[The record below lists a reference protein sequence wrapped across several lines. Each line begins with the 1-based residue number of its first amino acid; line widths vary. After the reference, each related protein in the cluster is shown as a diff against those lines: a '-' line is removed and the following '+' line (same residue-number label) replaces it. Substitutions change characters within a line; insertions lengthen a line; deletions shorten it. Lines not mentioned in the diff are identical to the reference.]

1 MQPTKEVKTMSKTR
15 STRRKKNNPIV
26 ALFKGIFK
34 ILDAIIVTP
43 ISRIIYRINKIIK
56 KNTGFLDGILN
67 RPHSLLILS
76 LAIAIL
82 AFLLVDSKAIT
93 LVETESEI
101 LTGQPVTAIFNEE
114 KYVVEG
120 IPDKVDIIMIG
131 RKSDLYLAKQLGE
144 HKVVLD
150 LSDYKVGQ
158 YNVKLKYNRNKNTVG
173 SVTYKLDPSSV
184 TVKISEKVSSVKTLT
199 YDLLNQDK
207 LDGKLNV
214 SGVTL
219 ASSEV
224 YVKGSSETL
233 AKVATVKAL
242 IDVTTLELTGAGEFK
257 VDSLPLVAYD
267 ETGKIIENV
276 EIVPSTA
283 SATIEVDSSYV
294 DLAVKVVPVGSFATG
309 YAIASATSSVSTVRV
324 YGDQTIIKNLGS
336 ISAEIDV
343 DGLSS
348 DKKFN
353 VTLTKPAGVRYMS
366 ETTTTVNLT
375 VGPEATIELEGVT
388 LESRNLPSE
397 LAAQTINQ
405 EDTTVTVILKG
416 VSSVISNIDPKTVKA
431 YVDLSGY
438 SAGTYNVPL
447 QVEGQDLTVT
457 YSAKLKEIPIKITQ
471 R

>member
-1 MQPTKEVKTMSKTR
+1 MQQTKEMKKMSKKNT
-15 STRRKKNNPIV
+15 SKKKRRNPIV
-26 ALFKGIFK
+26 ALFMGIIK
-34 ILDAIIVTP
+34 ILDKIIVIP

-56 KNTGFLDGILN
+56 KNAGLLDGILSK
-67 RPHSLLILS
+67 PHSLLIAS
-76 LAIAIL
+76 LVIAAF
-82 AFLLVDSKAIT
+82 AFLLVDSKAIN

-101 LTGQPVTAIFNEE
+101 LTGQPVNAIYNEE

-120 IPDKVDIIMIG
+120 IPDKVDIIMMG

-144 HKVVLD
+144 HNVVLD

-158 YNVKLKYNRNKNTVG
+158 YNVKLKYNRNQNTVG

-184 TVKISEKVSSVKTLT
+184 TVKISEKVSSVKELKH
-199 YDLLNQDK
+199 DLLNQDK

-214 SGVTL
+214 NGVKL

-242 IDVTTLELTGAGEFK
+242 IDVTTLELTGAGSFEI
-257 VDSLPLVAYD
+257 DSLPLVAYD
-267 ETGKIIENV
+267 ENGKTIDNV

-283 SATIEVDSSYV
+283 SATIEVDSSYQ
-294 DLAVKVVPVGSFATG
+294 DLAIKIVPVGSFATG
-309 YAIASATSSVSTVRV
+309 YAIASATSSVTTVRV
-324 YGDQTIIKNLGS
+324 YGDQAVIKNLGS

-366 ETTTTVNLT
+366 ETTTTVNIT
-375 VGPEATIELEGVT
+375 VGPEVTRELDGVT
-388 LESRNLPSE
+388 LTSSNLADGLS
-397 LAAQTINQ
+397 AQTVNQ

-416 VSSVISNIDPKTVKA
+416 VSSVISNIDPKTITA
-431 YVDLSGY
+431 YVDLTGY
-438 SAGTYNVPL
+438 STGTYNIPL
-447 QVEGQDLTVT
+447 QVEGQDLTVK

-471 R
+471 K